1 MMNALEIH
9 SSFIIHHSS
18 LTMEPTNNPDFQH
31 GYTSGVEGVSRE
43 TYEGYLSS
51 QINTDWISERIQEK
65 RTELTNIDRQLIEAT
80 DANRTAYADLQN
92 YALQVER
99 LDKQVN
105 QKEAARQALETDRNN
120 LRERRTKAAP
130 DYSLLAGLLFLVAG
144 ISFLAGDLIISHE
157 IVAYALNIRNTNEAW
172 AFAVGLAM
180 VSILL
185 KPAYDRLIEKPY
197 QENPEKNHTRYE
209 RFKIALAVFS
219 VLTLAVLGWF
229 RYEAYRT
236 DQLKAAINKSVRQ
249 LQLST
254 DPTVATQ
261 TLSPATMSQIEKQLS
276 ESSELNLALV
286 NSPWALLS
294 FVLSGILFALAGA
307 VCLGIALP
315 VLSSFW
321 FRWLQADIK
330 LWKLRRRLK
339 RLDKEIA
346 PLDAQLAEQR
356 TQQNVLQHNL
366 DLLPNLNELKEERQ
380 AINADLNELLA
391 ELKLAQTDSRI
402 SNFNDGYGQGEAT
415 LSNLSDDEQQQ
426 LRKEMLSLHNSNRSR
441 SSETRLNGTSP
452 EKATNGKNQN
462 LRPYQTIRKFLSD
475 EL

>member
-1 MMNALEIH
+1 
-9 SSFIIHHSS
+9 
-18 LTMEPTNNPDFQH
+18 MEPTNNPDFQH
-31 GYTSGVEGVSRE
+31 GYTSGVEGVNRE

-51 QINTDWISERIQEK
+51 QVNTDWLQERIQEK
-65 RTELTNIDRQLIEAT
+65 RAELTTTEQKLSEAT
-80 DANRTAYADLQN
+80 DARRTAFAELQN
-92 YALQVER
+92 HTLQVER
-99 LDKQVN
+99 LDKQVK
-105 QKEAARQALETDRNN
+105 QRETDRLALITDRDS
-120 LRERRTKAAP
+120 LRERRAKAAP
-130 DYSLLAGLLFLVAG
+130 DYSLVAGLLFLIAG

-197 QENPEKNHTRYE
+197 HENPEQNQSKYE
-209 RFKIALAVFS
+209 KFKITLAVFS

-254 DPTVATQ
+254 DPTAATQ
-261 TLSPATMSQIEKQLS
+261 VLSPSTVDKIEKQLS

-315 VLSSFW
+315 VLSAFW

-339 RLDKEIA
+339 RLDAEIA
-346 PLDAQLAEQR
+346 PLEAQLAEQR
-356 TQQNVLQHNL
+356 TQQHVLQHNL
-366 DLLPNLNELKEERQ
+366 DLLPSLEELKEQRQ
-380 AINADLNELLA
+380 LAISELNEFLA

-402 SNFNDGYGQGEAT
+402 SNFNDGYGQGEA
-415 LSNLSDDEQQQ
+415 NRQALSDEEQQQ
-426 LRKEMLSLHNSNRSR
+426 LRREMATRQNGKRVNGVNRPG
-441 SSETRLNGTSP
+441 ETHSGNGSA
-452 EKATNGKNQN
+452 EKGTNGKAQ

-475 EL
+475 DM

>member
-1 MMNALEIH
+1 
-9 SSFIIHHSS
+9 
-18 LTMEPTNNPDFQH
+18 MEPTNNPDFHH
-31 GYTSGVEGVSRE
+31 GYTSGVEGVNRE

-51 QINTDWISERIQEK
+51 QINTDWLTERIDEK
-65 RTELTNIDRQLIEAT
+65 RSEVAAVNQQLAEAT
-80 DANRTAYADLQN
+80 ESNRAAFANLQTHT
-92 YALQVER
+92 LQVER
-99 LDKQVN
+99 LAKQVG
-105 QKEAARQALETDRNN
+105 QREADRQALEADRDN
-120 LRERRTKAAP
+120 LRERRTKASP
-130 DYSLLAGLLFLVAG
+130 DYSLFAGILFLVAG

-197 QENPEKNHTRYE
+197 QEDPVKNGRKYGQ
-209 RFKIALAVFS
+209 FKMALAVFA
-219 VLTLAVLGWF
+219 VITLAVLGWF

-236 DQLKAAINKSVRQ
+236 DQLKSAINKSVRQ
-249 LQLST
+249 LQLNT
-254 DPTVATQ
+254 DPTAATQ
-261 TLSPATMSQIEKQLS
+261 VLSPSTINKIEKQLS

-315 VLSSFW
+315 VISAFW

-346 PLDAQLAEQR
+346 PLEAELAEQR

-366 DLLPNLNELKEERQ
+366 NLLPDLNELKEQRQ
-380 AINADLNELLA
+380 TITAEINELLA

-415 LSNLSDDEQQQ
+415 RTVLSEDEQRQ
-426 LRKEMLSLHNSNRSR
+426 LRKEMLALQNSNRNR
-441 SSETRLNGTSP
+441 TNETRPTGTPAVNG
-452 EKATNGKNQN
+452 ANGKAP
-462 LRPYQTIRKFLSD
+462 LRPHQTIRKFLSD

>member
-1 MMNALEIH
+1 
-9 SSFIIHHSS
+9 
-18 LTMEPTNNPDFQH
+18 MEPTNNPDFHH
-31 GYTSGVEGVSRE
+31 GYNSGVEGVNRE

-51 QINTDWISERIQEK
+51 QINTDWLSERIQEK
-65 RTELTNIDRQLIEAT
+65 RTELATTERQLTETI
-80 DANRTAYADLQN
+80 DANRSAYADLQN
-92 YALQVER
+92 YTLQVER
-99 LDKQVN
+99 LDKQVK
-105 QKEAARQALETDRNN
+105 QKEADRQLLEAERDS
-120 LRERRTKAAP
+120 LRERRAKAAP

-197 QENPEKNHTRYE
+197 QENPAQNHTKYQ

-249 LQLST
+249 LQLNT
-254 DPTVATQ
+254 DLTAATQ
-261 TLSPATMSQIEKQLS
+261 VLSPSTLNKIEKQLS

-315 VLSSFW
+315 VLSAFW

-339 RLDKEIA
+339 RLDKEID
-346 PLDAQLAEQR
+346 PIETQLAEQR
-356 TQQNVLQHNL
+356 IQQNVLQHNL
-366 DLLPNLNELKEERQ
+366 DLLPDLTELKEQRQ
-380 AINADLNELLA
+380 TITADLNALLE

-415 LSNLSDDEQQQ
+415 RSNLSDDEQRQ
-426 LRKEMLSLHNSNRSR
+426 LRKEMLTLHNSTRPR
-441 SSETRLNGTSP
+441 ASEPRPNGTLP
-452 EKATNGKNQN
+452 DKVTNGKPNG

>member
-1 MMNALEIH
+1 
-9 SSFIIHHSS
+9 
-18 LTMEPTNNPDFQH
+18 MEPTTNPDFQH
-31 GYTSGVEGVSRE
+31 GYNSGVEGVNRE

-51 QINTDWISERIQEK
+51 QVNTDWLSERIQEK
-65 RTELTNIDRQLIEAT
+65 RTELTTVERQLAEST
-80 DANRTAYADLQN
+80 EANRTAFASLQTH
-92 YALQVER
+92 ALQVER
-99 LDKQVN
+99 LTKQVG
-105 QKEAARQALETDRNN
+105 QRESDRQELESDRAK

-157 IVAYALNIRNTNEAW
+157 IVAYALNIRNPNEAW

-180 VSILL
+180 VSVLL
-185 KPAYDRLIEKPY
+185 KPAYDRLIEQPY
-197 QENPEKNHTRYE
+197 QENPVQYGRRYG
-209 RFKIALAVFS
+209 RFKMGLAIFS

-249 LQLST
+249 LQLNT
-254 DPTVATQ
+254 DPTAGTQDLSAAT
-261 TLSPATMSQIEKQLS
+261 LNKIEKQLS
-276 ESSELNLALV
+276 ESSELNLTLV

-307 VCLGIALP
+307 VCLGISLP
-315 VLSSFW
+315 VLSAFW

-339 RLDKEIA
+339 RLDREITPIEA
-346 PLDAQLAEQR
+346 ALSEQR
-356 TQQNVLQHNL
+356 VQQTILQHNL
-366 DLLPNLNELKEERQ
+366 DLLP
-380 AINADLNELLA
+380 DLNALKNRRETIYTDLTTLYA

-415 LSNLSDDEQQQ
+415 LTNLSDDEQRQ
-426 LRKEMLSLHNSNRSR
+426 LRKEMLSLHNSSW
-441 SSETRLNGTSP
+441 NGTSENRTANISP
-452 EKATNGKNQN
+452 VNGTNGKANG
-462 LRPYQTIRKFLSD
+462 LRPYQTIRKFLED

>member
-1 MMNALEIH
+1 
-9 SSFIIHHSS
+9 
-18 LTMEPTNNPDFQH
+18 MEPVNKPDFQH
-31 GYTSGVEGVSRE
+31 GYSSGVGGVDRD

-51 QINTDWISERIQEK
+51 QIGADWLTERIDEK
-65 RTELTNIDRQLIEAT
+65 RAELTAT
-80 DANRTAYADLQN
+80 EQRLADATSEHRTAYTDLQPA
-92 YALQVER
+92 ALQVDR
-99 LDKQVN
+99 LTQQLARRQGD
-105 QKEAARQALETDRNN
+105 RQAVLAERDA

-157 IVAYALNIRNTNEAW
+157 IVAYALNIRNSDEAW

-185 KPAYDRLIEKPY
+185 KPAYDRLIEQPY
-197 QENPEKNHTRYE
+197 QENPQQNRGRYE
-209 RFKIALAVFS
+209 RFKIALAVFA

-254 DPTVATQ
+254 DPLATTT
-261 TLSPATMSQIEKQLS
+261 TLPPAVMNQIEKQLA

-315 VLSSFW
+315 VLSAFW
-321 FRWLQADIK
+321 FRWLQADVRLGK
-330 LWKLRRRLK
+330 YRRRL
-339 RLDKEIA
+339 RRIDKEIA
-346 PLDAQLAEQR
+346 PLENQLAEQR

-366 DLLPNLNELKEERQ
+366 DLLPDLSELKSRVN
-380 AINADLNELLA
+380 AIRADLDLLLA

-402 SNFNDGYGQGEAT
+402 SNFNDGYGQGEAIRGT
-415 LSNLSDDEQQQ
+415 LSDDEQRQ
-426 LRKEMLSLHNSNRSR
+426 LQRERLLATTNRPPRPADSSNGS
-441 SSETRLNGTSP
+441 TANKP
-452 EKATNGKNQN
+452 TNGKAPVQ
-462 LRPYQTIRKFLSD
+462 RPYQTIRQFLSD
-475 EL
+475 QL

>member
-1 MMNALEIH
+1 
-9 SSFIIHHSS
+9 
-18 LTMEPTNNPDFQH
+18 MEPNNHSDFQH
-31 GYTSGVEGVSRE
+31 GYSSGVGGVNRE

-51 QINTDWISERIQEK
+51 QVNRDWLTERIQEK
-65 RTELTNIDRQLIEAT
+65 RAQLAATERYTTESRE
-80 DANRTAYADLQN
+80 ANRAAFADLQN
-92 YALQVER
+92 HALQVER
-99 LDKQVN
+99 LEKQVN
-105 QKEAARQALETDRNN
+105 LRESSRLALESDLDA
-120 LRERRTKAAP
+120 LRVRRSKASP
-130 DYSLLAGLLFLVAG
+130 DYSLLAGLLFLFAG

-197 QENPEKNHTRYE
+197 LENPEQNRTKYE
-209 RFKIALAVFS
+209 RFKIALALFS

-236 DQLKAAINKSVRQ
+236 DQLKGAINKSVRQ
-249 LQLST
+249 LQLNT
-254 DPTVATQ
+254 DPTAVTQSLDAAT
-261 TLSPATMSQIEKQLS
+261 LNKIEKQLS

-307 VCLGIALP
+307 VCLGISLP
-315 VLSSFW
+315 VLSAFW
-321 FRWLQADIK
+321 FRWLQADPKI
-330 LWKLRRRLK
+330 WKLRRRLK

-346 PLDAQLAEQR
+346 PLEAQLAEQR
-356 TQQNVLQHNL
+356 TRQNILQHDL
-366 DLLPNLNELKEERQ
+366 DLLPALDELTEQRLAIQAELN
-380 AINADLNELLA
+380 DLLS

-415 LSNLSDDEQQQ
+415 RTVLTDDEQQQ
-426 LRKEMLSLHNSNRSR
+426 LRRELLDLQTSSRITGNRPTERPVSYDKPQNGKAQ
-441 SSETRLNGTSP
+441 ETRP
-452 EKATNGKNQN
+452 HQV
-462 LRPYQTIRKFLSD
+462 IRDFMSD
-475 EL
+475 GL

>member
-1 MMNALEIH
+1 
-9 SSFIIHHSS
+9 
-18 LTMEPTNNPDFQH
+18 MEPTNNPDFQH
-31 GYTSGVEGVSRE
+31 GYTSGVEGVNRE

-51 QINTDWISERIQEK
+51 QINTDWLTDRIQEK
-65 RTELTNIDRQLIEAT
+65 RTDLTTTERQLAEAT
-80 DANRTAYADLQN
+80 EANRTAFSDLQTHKS
-92 YALQVER
+92 QVDR
-99 LDKQVN
+99 LDKLVKQR
-105 QKEAARQALETDRNN
+105 EADRQAVESDRDN
-120 LRERRTKAAP
+120 LLERRTKAAP

-172 AFAVGLAM
+172 AFAFGLAM

-185 KPAYDRLIEKPY
+185 KPAYDRLIEQPY
-197 QENPEKNHTRYE
+197 QENPVQNHGRYQ

-249 LQLST
+249 LQLNT
-254 DPTVATQ
+254 DPTATSQ
-261 TLSPATMSQIEKQLS
+261 VISPSTLNKIEKQLS

-286 NSPWALLS
+286 NSPFALLS

-315 VLSSFW
+315 VLASFW

-330 LWKLRRRLK
+330 LGKLRRRLK
-339 RLDKEIA
+339 RLTREIA
-346 PLDAQLAEQR
+346 PLETQLAEQR
-356 TQQNVLQHNL
+356 TRQEVLKHNL
-366 DLLPNLNELKEERQ
+366 DLLPNLDELKEQRQ
-380 AINADLNELLA
+380 TITADLNELLA

-402 SNFNDGYGQGEAT
+402 SNYNDGYGQGEAT
-415 LSNLSDDEQQQ
+415 RSGLSDDEQRQ
-426 LRKEMLSLHNSNRSR
+426 LRKEMLSLQNNHRNRV
-441 SSETRLNGTSP
+441 SENRPNGTP
-452 EKATNGKNQN
+452 PANGTNGKPNG

>member
-1 MMNALEIH
+1 
-9 SSFIIHHSS
+9 
-18 LTMEPTNNPDFQH
+18 MEPTTNPDFQH
-31 GYTSGVEGVSRE
+31 GYTSGVEGVNRE

-51 QINTDWISERIQEK
+51 QVNTDWLSERIQEK
-65 RTELTNIDRQLIEAT
+65 RAELTTVERQLAEST
-80 DANRTAYADLQN
+80 EANRTTFASLQTH
-92 YALQVER
+92 ALSVER
-99 LDKQVN
+99 LSYQLGQREADRQV
-105 QKEAARQALETDRNN
+105 LESDRTS

-157 IVAYALNIRNTNEAW
+157 IVAYALNIRDTNEAW

-185 KPAYDRLIEKPY
+185 KPAYDRLIEQPY
-197 QENPEKNHTRYE
+197 QENPVQYGRRYG
-209 RFKIALAVFS
+209 RFKMGLALFS

-249 LQLST
+249 LQLNT
-254 DPTVATQ
+254 DPTAATQ
-261 TLSPATMSQIEKQLS
+261 DLSAATLYKIEKQLS

-315 VLSSFW
+315 VLSAFW

-346 PLDAQLAEQR
+346 PIQAALSEQR
-356 TQQNVLQHNL
+356 VQQNILQHNL
-366 DLLPNLNELKEERQ
+366 DLLPDLDALKARRETVYAELTT
-380 AINADLNELLA
+380 LYA

-415 LSNLSDDEQQQ
+415 LTNLNGDEQRQ
-426 LRKEMLSLHNSNRSR
+426 LRKEMLSLHHANRNGA
-441 SSETRLNGTSP
+441 SENRTANISPVNG
-452 EKATNGKNQN
+452 TNGKTNG
-462 LRPYQTIRKFLSD
+462 LRPYQNIRKFLED

>member
-1 MMNALEIH
+1 
-9 SSFIIHHSS
+9 
-18 LTMEPTNNPDFQH
+18 MEPTSNPDFHH
-31 GYTSGVEGVSRE
+31 GFTSGVEGVDRE

-51 QINTDWISERIQEK
+51 RVNTDWLTDRIVEK
-65 RTELTNIDRQLIEAT
+65 RAELTRTEQTIIET
-80 DANRTAYADLQN
+80 TEANRRAFNDLQTHT
-92 YALQVER
+92 LQVER
-99 LDKQVN
+99 LDRQVKQC
-105 QKEAARQALETDRNN
+105 EAKRLAVEADRDALR
-120 LRERRTKAAP
+120 LRRANASP

-157 IVAYALNIRNTNEAW
+157 IVAYALNIRDNNEAW

-197 QENPEKNHTRYE
+197 LENPAQNHTKYE
-209 RFKIALAVFS
+209 RFKIVLALFS

-249 LQLST
+249 LQLNTNPSGTTST
-254 DPTVATQ
+254 LDAI
-261 TLSPATMSQIEKQLS
+261 TLGKIEKQLS

-315 VLSSFW
+315 VLSAFW
-321 FRWLQADIK
+321 FRWLQADPK
-330 LWKLRRRLK
+330 LWKLSRRLK
-339 RLDKEIA
+339 RLEKEMA
-346 PLDAQLAEQR
+346 PLEAQLAEQR
-356 TQQNVLQHNL
+356 TRQNVLQHDL
-366 DLLPNLNELKEERQ
+366 DLLPVLDELRGQRQ
-380 AINADLNELLA
+380 TSMDELTLLLA

-415 LSNLSDDEQQQ
+415 RTLLNDEEHRQ
-426 LRKEMLSLHNSNRSR
+426 LRRDMIDRQASR
-441 SSETRLNGTSP
+441 PLGSRQSEQPNGAAP
-452 EKATNGKNQN
+452 EKGQNGKTHD
-462 LRPYQTIRKFLSD
+462 LPPHLTVR
-475 EL
+475 

>member
-1 MMNALEIH
+1 
-9 SSFIIHHSS
+9 
-18 LTMEPTNNPDFQH
+18 MEPTNSPDFQH
-31 GYTSGVEGVSRE
+31 GYNSGMEGVNRE

-51 QINTDWISERIQEK
+51 QISTDWLTERIQEK
-65 RTELTNIDRQLIEAT
+65 RTELTNLDRQLADAT
-80 DANRTAYADLQN
+80 EDNRSAFADLQN
-92 YALQVER
+92 HVLQVER
-99 LDKQVN
+99 LSKQVK
-105 QKEAARQALETDRNN
+105 QKEDDRQAVEVERDALK
-120 LRERRTKAAP
+120 ERRAKHAP

-172 AFAVGLAM
+172 AFAFGLAM

-197 QENPEKNHTRYE
+197 QENPEQNRSKYE
-209 RFKIALAVFS
+209 KFKIILAVFS

-236 DQLKAAINKSVRQ
+236 DQLKAAINKSVKQ
-249 LQLST
+249 LQLNT
-254 DPTVATQ
+254 DPSAATQ
-261 TLSPATMSQIEKQLS
+261 VLTPSTMNKIEKQLS

-315 VLSSFW
+315 VLSAFW

-330 LWKLRRRLK
+330 LGKLRRRLK
-339 RLDKEIA
+339 RINKEIE
-346 PLDAQLAEQR
+346 PLEAQLAEQR
-356 TQQNVLQHNL
+356 SRQEVLQHNL
-366 DLLPNLNELKEERQ
+366 DLLPSLNGLREQRQ
-380 AINADLNELLA
+380 ALQNEISDLLA

-415 LSNLSDDEQQQ
+415 RHNGMSDDEKRQVQ
-426 LRKEMLSLHNSNRSR
+426 KEMGNLQ
-441 SSETRLNGTSP
+441 
-452 EKATNGKNQN
+452 TNGRKRTDEPRSVNTPSTTN
-462 LRPYQTIRKFLSD
+462 GANGKTNGLRPYQNVRKFLSD
-475 EL
+475 GL

>member
-1 MMNALEIH
+1 
-9 SSFIIHHSS
+9 
-18 LTMEPTNNPDFQH
+18 MEPTNNPDFQH
-31 GYTSGVEGVSRE
+31 GYTSGVEGVNRE

-51 QINTDWISERIQEK
+51 QVNTDWLSERIQEK
-65 RTELTNIDRQLIEAT
+65 RTELANTEQQLAET
-80 DANRTAYADLQN
+80 TEANRTAFATLQ
-92 YALQVER
+92 AHTVQVER
-99 LDKQVN
+99 LAKQIS
-105 QKEAARQALETDRNN
+105 QREADRQTLEADRDQ

-130 DYSLLAGLLFLVAG
+130 DYSLLAGLLFLIAG

-197 QENPEKNHTRYE
+197 QEDPVKNGQRYG
-209 RFKIALAVFS
+209 RFKMALAVFS

-236 DQLKAAINKSVRQ
+236 DQLKSAINKSVRQ
-249 LQLST
+249 LQLNT
-254 DPTVATQ
+254 DPTAATQ
-261 TLSPATMSQIEKQLS
+261 TLSPSTLNQIEKQLS
-276 ESSELNLALV
+276 QSSELNLALV

-315 VLSSFW
+315 VLSAFW

-346 PLDAQLAEQR
+346 PLETQLADQL

-366 DLLPNLNELKEERQ
+366 DLLPNLTDLKEQRKS
-380 AINADLNELLA
+380 ILSDLNEFYA

-415 LSNLSDDEQQQ
+415 RTGLSDEEQRQ
-426 LRKEMLSLHNSNRSR
+426 LRKEMLSLQHTSR
-441 SSETRLNGTSP
+441 KRVDEPRANGT
-452 EKATNGKNQN
+452 
-462 LRPYQTIRKFLSD
+462 RPLTERTENHRLYDLIRLFGSFCRMSYKKKLAYYPG
-475 EL
+475 